1 MIQLFKA
8 LPEVTMPSYGN
19 DTFSIHQSNQPIG
32 LSIETLVSGERI
44 EEVLL
49 VASGEI
55 RTGQTGTRMAA
66 VHVQFARWI
75 L

>member
-32 LSIETLVSGERI
+32 LSIETLVRVNESKKCCSLPLVKSVLVKPERM
-44 EEVLL
+44 V
-49 VASGEI
+49 
-55 RTGQTGTRMAA
+55 T